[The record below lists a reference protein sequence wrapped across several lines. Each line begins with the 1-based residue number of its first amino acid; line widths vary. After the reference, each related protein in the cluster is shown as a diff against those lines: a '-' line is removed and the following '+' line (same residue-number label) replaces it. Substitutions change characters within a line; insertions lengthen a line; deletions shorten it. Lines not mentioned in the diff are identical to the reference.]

1 MRELVLDM
9 IGQQVIPCPEGMIC
23 VPSRPHEGIVWEGG
37 PASTGSL
44 KVVVDRKVRTY

>member
-1 MRELVLDM
+1 MRELVLDL